1 MELRF
6 PSGRVSLSSG
16 LHNYMI
22 TVMEALRHT
31 TAIPD
36 PWKEATSEWKS
47 TEVQG
52 GGNIEKVL
60 MGKAMDIQ
68 IWAGLGVR

>member
-6 PSGRVSLSSG
+6 PSGRVSLSSCFY
-16 LHNYMI
+16 NYMI

-31 TAIPD
+31 AATPD
-36 PWKEATSEWKS
+36 PWREATSEWKS

-52 GGNIEKVL
+52 GGNGEQVL
-60 MGKAMDIQ
+60 MGRAMDIQ